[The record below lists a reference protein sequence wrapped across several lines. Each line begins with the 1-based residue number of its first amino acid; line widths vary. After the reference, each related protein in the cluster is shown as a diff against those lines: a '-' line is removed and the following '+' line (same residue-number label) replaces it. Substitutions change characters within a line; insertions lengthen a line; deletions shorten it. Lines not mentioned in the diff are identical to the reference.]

1 MTTSCQ
7 RARSLVSV
15 GLDGTLNDLEEHFLG
30 VHLGRC
36 GACRAFQEDAQ
47 AFTML
52 LRDAPLENVPWPAT
66 ASVRG
71 HRSRVQLRTIAQI
84 ASVASVVI
92 AAGTIALASDLPGV
106 TSDSS
111 TLSAGSSASL
121 ALGEDSIRSL
131 RREALVEHK
140 LPILPVTSTAAPS
153 GETTAAPSG
162 EATAAPL
169 KPALP
174 VDGG

>member
-15 GLDGTLNDLEEHFLG
+15 SLDGTLNDLEQHFLG
-30 VHLGRC
+30 VHLARC
-36 GACRAFQEDAQ
+36 EACRAFQEDAR
-47 AFTML
+47 AFTTL
-52 LRDAPLENVPWPAT
+52 LRDAPLEDVPWPAT

-71 HRSRVQLRTIAQI
+71 HRSRVQFRTIAQI

-92 AAGTIALASDLPGV
+92 AAGTIALASDLPGL
-106 TSDSS
+106 TPESA
-111 TLSAGSSASL
+111 TLGAGSTGSP

-131 RREALVEHK
+131 RREALVQHE
-140 LPILPVTSTAAPS
+140 LPILPATSTAAS
-153 GETTAAPSG
+153 SRET
-162 EATAAPL
+162 TAAPL

>member
-15 GLDGTLNDLEEHFLG
+15 GLDGTLNDLEQHFLG
-30 VHLGRC
+30 VHVARC
-36 GACRAFQEDAQ
+36 GTCRAFQEDAR
-47 AFTML
+47 AFTTL
-52 LRDAPLENVPWPAT
+52 LRDAPLEDVPWPAT
-66 ASVRG
+66 ASVRR
-71 HRSRVQLRTIAQI
+71 HRSRVQFRTIAQI

-92 AAGTIALASDLPGV
+92 AAGTIALATDLPGV
-106 TSDSS
+106 TSESA
-111 TLSAGSSASL
+111 TLGAGSTGSL

-131 RREALVEHK
+131 RREALVQHE
-140 LPILPVTSTAAPS
+140 LPILPETNSAAP
-153 GETTAAPSG
+153 TA
-162 EATAAPL
+162 EAAAVPL